1 MSEKYKIQD
10 QDKLHFVT
18 FESDG
23 HGSNFRARV
32 GHIPGKRN
40 RQDANKT

>member
-18 FESDG
+18 FESPPWLG
-23 HGSNFRARV
+23 CCVSASGWRIRA
-32 GHIPGKRN
+32 KKN
-40 RQDANKT
+40 